1 MGIGFQYLLY
11 QLYILDLKE
20 CGLAEQFCV
29 SFDLFDMMQ
38 VTTVT
43 EHEDI
48 AVAMHCSG
56 DRELSVATSLTAGS
70 EHGPF
75 QHFLT

>member
-1 MGIGFQYLLY
+1 MSVLTYL
-11 QLYILDLKE
+11 
-20 CGLAEQFCV
+20 
-29 SFDLFDMMQ
+29 LFDMMQ

-43 EHEDI
+43 EHE